1 MTFVANTENMG
12 QLVSTLGTASRN
24 IEDRLSALQAY
35 GDRLKSTW
43 TGPAGDAYE
52 EQKVNWDRAAATMNE
67 LLATF
72 GVKLNAITDSI
83 LQTEQAATNRWS
95 STGAPSSAGSAMSPA
110 LYSPVTP
117 GHYDAGIAPVAPRL
131 YEGGVAPASP
141 RVYDGGVAPMSPR
154 LYNAQVQSQP
164 GPQS

>member
-1 MTFVANTENMG
+1 MTFVANTDNMG
-12 QLVSTLGTASRN
+12 QLVTTLGTASRN

-52 EQKVNWDRAAATMNE
+52 EQKLNWDRAAATMNE

-72 GVKLNAITDSI
+72 GVKLNDITDSI

-95 STGAPSSAGSAMSPA
+95 STGSPGSTGSPLSPS

-117 GHYDAGIAPVAPRL
+117 GHYDAGTVPLAPRL
-131 YEGGVAPASP
+131 YEGGITQASP
-141 RVYDGGVAPMSPR
+141 RLHA
-154 LYNAQVQSQP
+154 AQFQP
-164 GPQS
+164 QMVDRQD